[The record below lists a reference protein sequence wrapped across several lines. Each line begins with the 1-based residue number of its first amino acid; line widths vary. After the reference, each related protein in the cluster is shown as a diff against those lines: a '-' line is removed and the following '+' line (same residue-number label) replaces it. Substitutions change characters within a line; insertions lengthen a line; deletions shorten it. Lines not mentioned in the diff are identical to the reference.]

1 MKCGIGFGVSHVLS
15 FSKKRTRLVFLS
27 LLIGLQHWENY
38 SVDSIILCS
47 DWLCHC
53 SSFGFSTVIW
63 NLLLLSQVNI
73 IIYSKFWTFQPYL
86 WVQVPKNIH
95 PRLFHHCKQFCII
108 LRTKKK
114 QKTKNRK
121 IRKLS
126 SRYHEH
132 PRRHHLHE
140 KQCCEYVCLFNRCI
154 QRPTFQMTCLFPFA
168 RISLWRSMLLR

>member
-73 IIYSKFWTFQPYL
+73 IVYSKFWTFQPYL

-114 QKTKNRK
+114 DE

-132 PRRHHLHE
+132 PQRHHLHE

-168 RISLWRSMLLR
+168 RISLWRSTLLR